1 MDILSQLVSNKILLS
16 GILSWATA
24 QVIKMV
30 LYSVV
35 NKTLDFTR
43 LVGDGGMPSGH
54 SATVTAIA
62 LSIGLTNGFD
72 SAIFALAA
80 IFAIVVMHDAMGV
93 RRETG
98 KQAKVINDLIKIV
111 YDEGTSPED
120 KLKEFVGHSPLQVV
134 AGFALG
140 ILIALL
146 MML

>member
-1 MDILSQLVSNKILLS
+1 MNILLQLISNKILLS
-16 GILSWATA
+16 GILSWAVA

-30 LYSVV
+30 LYTIV
-35 NKTLDFTR
+35 NKTLDFSR

-62 LSIGLTNGFD
+62 LSIGMSCGFD
-72 SAIFALAA
+72 SALFALAA

-140 ILIALL
+140 IIIALL

>member
-1 MDILSQLVSNKILLS
+1 MDILSQLISNKILLS

-98 KQAKVINDLIKIV
+98 KQAKVINDLIKMV

>member
-1 MDILSQLVSNKILLS
+1 MDILSQLISNKILLS